1 MYLTNI
7 EINQLKKD
15 LTSTTA
21 SNPID
26 NNISNTSQNTININ
40 SDKILDII
48 GKETRKT
55 KNGEISV
62 RFEENIRKTLEL
74 EYNWQVADIPRHF
87 YYRQIIYKGKSY
99 YISPF
104 LQINAVTF
112 IIKMDKENYSC
123 QFVLKEGEIII
134 LEITENNHETQQIY
148 NGKTFVIYTPK
159 EYEVDGIYQVSIM
172 MN

>member
-26 NNISNTSQNTININ
+26 SNISNTSQNTINNN

-48 GKETRKT
+48 GKEIRKI

-62 RFEENIRKTLEL
+62 RFEENIRKTL
-74 EYNWQVADIPRHF
+74 
-87 YYRQIIYKGKSY
+87 
-99 YISPF
+99 
-104 LQINAVTF
+104 
-112 IIKMDKENYSC
+112 
-123 QFVLKEGEIII
+123 
-134 LEITENNHETQQIY
+134 
-148 NGKTFVIYTPK
+148 
-159 EYEVDGIYQVSIM
+159 
-172 MN
+172 

>member
-40 SDKILDII
+40 SDKISDIVSEEI
-48 GKETRKT
+48 RKI

-87 YYRQIIYKGKSY
+87 YYRQIIYIKGK
-99 YISPF
+99 
-104 LQINAVTF
+104 V
-112 IIKMDKENYSC
+112 IIFRPSFK
-123 QFVLKEGEIII
+123 
-134 LEITENNHETQQIY
+134 
-148 NGKTFVIYTPK
+148 
-159 EYEVDGIYQVSIM
+159 
-172 MN
+172 